1 MAGTGS
7 GFRKAVAGLLTALS
21 LGAIAAG
28 AASAQPRTFEPTP
41 DCMIAEDY
49 VAPRFSHSVPG
60 MLWRDG
66 DFSIEGAILSWYL
79 GGPKAI
85 FEADDFNLV
94 LWDDCFDPKSSVTC
108 PGIRKDKKI
117 AKAFNRLYG
126 KLTKGDKKAI
136 EEYFSQPPPD
146 AAIRFAAEGIGRCF
160 GDHPAQGTMEELGM
174 RRGPFEGPLC
184 GAAINNA
191 PSLPGRPIFS
201 GWDHA
206 QDEHNSNRAYGPG
219 GRCTFIPE
227 YAIAAAEARDAQMA
241 AEAAA
246 RDSRTVE
253 ERIAGLNGCQIAYGL
268 VTMGL
273 SGQRG
278 GTSRVPD
285 EGISWAMK
293 YEQSVID
300 NDVCPIMPKPLSDWV
315 QAQPL
320 DKFEAAE
327 DPYEGF
333 VRRKPSSK
341 NYADWAYYIGRVAAH
356 YETPDA
362 PQVDLSGDL
371 CPDFHT
377 WLAQK
382 HYAGTGGGDALTR
395 FLQSNAANLDLS
407 LRPAVCVAVPK
418 WMYANYVNE
427 RAVQNA
433 RRAAFDAKMAQREA
447 FMNSLE
453 ELGKAGYKSTYRP
466 PSGAPRCY
474 RTGEKVETCFYN

>member
-1 MAGTGS
+1 M
-7 GFRKAVAGLLTALS
+7 FRNVRKLVLALATA
-21 LGAIAAG
+21 AATAG
-28 AASAQPRTFEPTP
+28 AAHAQTAQFQPTP
-41 DCMIAEDY
+41 DCMIAADY

-85 FEADDFNLV
+85 FEADDFNLR
-94 LWDDCFDPKSSVTC
+94 LWDDCFDPKSGVTC

-117 AKAFNRLYG
+117 AKAFTRPYG

-136 EEYFSQPPPD
+136 EEYFSQPVPD
-146 AAIRFAAEGIGRCF
+146 AAIRFAAQGIGRCF
-160 GDHPAQGTMEELGM
+160 GDHPAQGTMEELGL

-184 GAAINNA
+184 GAAIRNA
-191 PSLPGRPIFS
+191 PDLPGTPTFS
-201 GWDHA
+201 GWDYA
-206 QDEHNSNRAYGPG
+206 QDEHNAYRDYGTA

-227 YAIAAAEARDAQMA
+227 YAIAAAEAADAKMA
-241 AEAAA
+241 ADRAA

-253 ERIAGLNGCQIAYGL
+253 QRIAGLNGCQIAYGL

-278 GTSRVPD
+278 GVSRVPD
-285 EGISWAMK
+285 EAISWALK

-327 DPYEGF
+327 DPYAGF

-341 NYADWAYYIGRVAAH
+341 NYADWAYYISRVAAH

-382 HYAGTGGGDALTR
+382 HYAGNGGNDELSK

-418 WMYANYVNE
+418 WMYARYTSE
-427 RAVQNA
+427 RSVQEA
-433 RRAAFDAKMAQREA
+433 RRQAADAKMAQREA
-447 FMNSLE
+447 FMKSLE
-453 ELGKAGYKSTYRP
+453 EAAKVRFKPTYRP
-466 PSGAPRCY
+466 PAGEPRCY

>member
-1 MAGTGS
+1 MAGFG
-7 GFRKAVAGLLTALS
+7 RKAARMLAALGISAVTAGTAL
-21 LGAIAAG
+21 AQQAA
-28 AASAQPRTFEPTP
+28 FEPSP
-41 DCMIAEDY
+41 DCMIAADY

-66 DFSIEGAILSWYL
+66 DFTIEGAILSWYL

-94 LWDDCFDPKSSVTC
+94 LWDDCFDPKSKVTC

-117 AKAFNRLYG
+117 YKAFNRPYG
-126 KLTKGDKKAI
+126 KMTKGDKKAI
-136 EEYFSQPPPD
+136 EEYFSQPVPD
-146 AAIRFAAEGIGRCF
+146 AAIRFAAQGIGRCF
-160 GDHPAQGTMEELGM
+160 GDHPAQGTMEELGL
-174 RRGPFEGPLC
+174 RRGPFEGYLC
-184 GAAINNA
+184 GAAIRNEPNR
-191 PSLPGRPIFS
+191 PGQPTFS
-201 GWDHA
+201 GWSNA
-206 QDEHNSNRAYGPG
+206 QDEHNAYRDYGSA

-227 YAIAAAEARDAQMA
+227 DAIAAAEAADAKMA
-241 AEAAA
+241 ADRIA
-246 RDSRTVE
+246 RENRTVA

-320 DKFEAAE
+320 EKFEAAE

-341 NYADWAYYIGRVAAH
+341 NYADWAYYIGRVAGH
-356 YETPDA
+356 YETPDT
-362 PQVDLSGDL
+362 PQVDLTGDL

-382 HYAGTGGGDALTR
+382 HYAGTGGGDDLSR

-418 WMYANYVNE
+418 WMYARYTTD
-427 RAVQNA
+427 RAVA
-433 RRAAFDAKMAQREA
+433 ATRRAAADAKLAQREA

-453 ELGKAGYKSTYRP
+453 ELGRQKYKPAYRP
-466 PSGAPRCY
+466 PASEPRCY